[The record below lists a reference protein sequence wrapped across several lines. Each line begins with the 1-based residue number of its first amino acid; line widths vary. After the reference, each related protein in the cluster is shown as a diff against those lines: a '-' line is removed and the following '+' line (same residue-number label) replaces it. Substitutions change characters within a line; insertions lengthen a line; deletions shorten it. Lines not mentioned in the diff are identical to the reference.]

1 MGERE
6 RQQWRRRLLVSLCM
20 VAAGLAVPA
29 AQDHP
34 GAGVVTAETISEGE
48 RMSLHTPFPAAPAAA
63 PLPPPVP
70 GAAQARR
77 PHPLPQ
83 GDSNR
88 LLIKSWRVR

>member
-29 AQDHP
+29 AQEQP
-34 GAGVVTAETISEGE
+34 GAGVPPADILGAGE
-48 RMSLHTPFPAAPAAA
+48 SMSLHTPFQAAPAAA
-63 PLPPPVP
+63 ALPPPAP

-77 PHPLPQ
+77 QHPLPQ